1 MESDQAVK
9 LIMTW
14 DILPE
19 HEQEYFEFVIR
30 EFIPG
35 VQRLGWELSDA
46 WATVYGAAPQIL
58 VGATLPNL
66 NRARQLAQFTG
77 MEYFAHQVNGFHPKL
92 FAKDRSCPQSFSVL
106 ILQWIKKSSAAP
118 C

>member
-1 MESDQAVK
+1 MAEQPQSVK

-35 VQRLGWELSDA
+35 IQRLGWELTDA
-46 WATVYGAAPQIL
+46 WATVYGNQPQIL

-66 NRARQLAQFTG
+66 NRARQLLASQEWDALHSKLMDFVQNYTHKVIPARSVFQF
-77 MEYFAHQVNGFHPKL
+77 
-92 FAKDRSCPQSFSVL
+92 
-106 ILQWIKKSSAAP
+106 
-118 C
+118 